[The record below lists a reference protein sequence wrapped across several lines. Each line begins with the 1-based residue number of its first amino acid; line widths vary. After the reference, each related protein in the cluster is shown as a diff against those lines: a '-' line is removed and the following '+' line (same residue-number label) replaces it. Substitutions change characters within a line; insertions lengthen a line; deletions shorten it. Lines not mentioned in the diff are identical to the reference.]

1 MNSKLRGA
9 AIIGQSGGPTVVI
22 NQSLIGF
29 IEEARKSEDITR
41 VLGAR
46 HGVEGMM
53 QGDWIDLG
61 NQSSDLLEAVARTPA
76 AALGSVRRKASVEDV
91 ALMIEQFKQNDIR
104 YFFYIPHCIFF
115 MLGDF
120 FNKANFVH
128 KIWFINI

>member
-91 ALMIEQFKQNDIR
+91 ALMIFGCGPERIDHAHPIDDGTGAT
-104 YFFYIPHCIFF
+104 HSVAG
-115 MLGDF
+115 LL
-120 FNKANFVH
+120 H
-128 KIWFINI
+128 